1 MMGSLWTVATVAMVA
16 TGLAIAHNPL
26 DPGSSPRGIMTKR
39 IIWSL
44 IVIVI
49 LAAIF
54 LGPIMSNV
62 EQARYDVVEKHKVI
76 EVRDYAPMIVAEV
89 SVPGDRE
96 KAISDG
102 FRLIADYIF
111 GNNIS
116 SQKVAMTA
124 PVIQQPSEKIAMT
137 APVTQQGSEGLW
149 VVRFVMPSSY
159 TMQTLPKPYNSDVIL
174 KEVAGKRFAV
184 IRFSGLANSNSLEAH
199 TKELEAFIQAR
210 KSHAISEP
218 TYAFFNPPWTLP
230 FLRRNEVMIEISR

>member
-1 MMGSLWTVATVAMVA
+1 
-16 TGLAIAHNPL
+16 
-26 DPGSSPRGIMTKR
+26 MTKR

-62 EQARYDVVEKHKVI
+62 EQARYDVVEKHEAI

-96 KAISDG
+96 KAISEG

-137 APVTQQGSEGLW
+137 APVTQQGSDGLW

-159 TMQTLPKPYNSDVIL
+159 TMQTLPKPNNSDVIL

-210 KSHAISEP
+210 NSQAISEP